1 MLSNA
6 QTDSFP
12 SPLSSPP
19 HPHRAKVKEKA
30 VEICLMLVEIDKQ
43 DVVQEELITGF
54 ANKQPKIV
62 AGSVEIL
69 RTALALF
76 GHKVRERER
85 QRQTGKQTN
94 SLRSSLGRSRY

>member
-1 MLSNA
+1 M
-6 QTDSFP
+6 
-12 SPLSSPP
+12 
-19 HPHRAKVKEKA
+19 KEKA

-43 DVVQEELITGF
+43 DVVQEELMTGF

-76 GHKVRERER
+76 GHKVRF
-85 QRQTGKQTN
+85 KAN
-94 SLRSSLGRSRY
+94 LHAD